1 MVNFKNNIIK
11 RYMDKGGAYFTLNL
25 ITFEGP
31 KLREKYLNDFFDL
44 KTLKTDAEND
54 EPYLNEFVNVINTT
68 NSNMDF
74 ANQLLE
80 IYFSSLSIQYLM
92 NCIIYEILQIIAPL
106 TKEIKEGELLTTIV
120 SKESTNP
127 TSMVMDFNMMKLIND
142 VRNRFIETYI
152 NELMDEDV
160 YRGTKHLTDKIFD
173 ILYNKDII
181 KKAVYDTIDL
191 FEKYIFDDSPYPVF
205 KCNK

>member
-1 MVNFKNNIIK
+1 MVKFKNNVIK
-11 RYMDKGGAYFTLNL
+11 RYMDKGGSYFTLNL
-25 ITFEGP
+25 ISIEGH
-31 KLREKYLNDFFDL
+31 KLREKYLDDFFDL
-44 KTLKTDAEND
+44 KTLKTDVEND

-68 NSNMDF
+68 NSNMEF

-106 TKEIKEGELLTTIV
+106 TKEINKGELLNAIL

-127 TSMVMDFNMMKLIND
+127 TAMVMDFNMMKLIND

-160 YRGTKHLTDKIFD
+160 YRGTKHLTDKLFD
-173 ILYNKDII
+173 ILYNKDVI

-191 FEKYIFDDSPYPVF
+191 FENYIFDD
-205 KCNK
+205 K

>member
-1 MVNFKNNIIK
+1 MVKFKNNIIK
-11 RYMDKGGAYFTLNL
+11 RYMEKGGSYLTLNL
-25 ITFEGP
+25 ISVEGP
-31 KLREKYLNDFFDL
+31 KLREKYLDDFFDL
-44 KTLKTDAEND
+44 KTLKTDVEND
-54 EPYLNEFVNVINTT
+54 ESYLNEFVNVINTT
-68 NSNMDF
+68 NSNMEF

-106 TKEIKEGELLTTIV
+106 TKEINRGELLTAIV

-160 YRGTKHLTDKIFD
+160 YRGTKHLTDKLFD
-173 ILYNKDII
+173 ILYNKNII

-191 FEKYIFDDSPYPVF
+191 FEKYIFDD
-205 KCNK
+205 K

>member
-1 MVNFKNNIIK
+1 MVKFKNNIIK
-11 RYMDKGGAYFTLNL
+11 RYMEKGGSYLTLNL
-25 ITFEGP
+25 ISVEGP
-31 KLREKYLNDFFDL
+31 KLREKYLDDFFDL
-44 KTLKTDAEND
+44 KTLKTDVEND
-54 EPYLNEFVNVINTT
+54 ESYLNEFVDVINTT
-68 NSNMDF
+68 NSNMEF

-106 TKEIKEGELLTTIV
+106 TKEINKGELLTAII

-127 TSMVMDFNMMKLIND
+127 TSMVIDFNMMKLIND

-160 YRGTKHLTDKIFD
+160 YRGTKHLTDKLFD
-173 ILYNKDII
+173 ILYNKNII

-191 FEKYIFDDSPYPVF
+191 FEKYIFDDE
-205 KCNK
+205 

>member
-1 MVNFKNNIIK
+1 MIKFKNNIFK
-11 RYMDKGGAYFTLNL
+11 RYIDKGGPYFTLNL
-25 ITFEGP
+25 ISIEGP
-31 KLREKYLNDFFDL
+31 KLREKYLDDFFDL
-44 KTLKTDAEND
+44 KTLKTDVDKNES
-54 EPYLNEFVNVINTT
+54 YLNEFVNVINTT
-68 NSNMDF
+68 NSNIEF

-92 NCIIYEILQIIAPL
+92 NCIIYEILQIIYPL
-106 TKEIKEGELLTTIV
+106 TKEINRGELLTAIL

-127 TSMVMDFNMMKLIND
+127 TSKVMDFNMMKLIND

-160 YRGTKHLTDKIFD
+160 YKSTKHLTNKLFD
-173 ILYNKDII
+173 ILYNKDIV

-191 FEKYIFDDSPYPVF
+191 FEKYIFDD
-205 KCNK
+205 KKI